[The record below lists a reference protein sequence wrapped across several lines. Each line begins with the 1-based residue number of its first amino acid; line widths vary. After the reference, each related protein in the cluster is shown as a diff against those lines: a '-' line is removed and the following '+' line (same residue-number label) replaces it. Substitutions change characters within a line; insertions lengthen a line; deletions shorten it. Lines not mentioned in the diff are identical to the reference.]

1 MYRVVQDLTHD
12 ELDELKLSYLSV
24 LENDTEYPAWLPDP
38 EDISDEVLFG
48 YYDGV
53 LFTEDDF
60 FCNLEMEG

>member
-12 ELDELKLSYLSV
+12 ELDELKLCYLSV

-38 EDISDEVLFG
+38 EDISDEVLFE

-60 FCNLEMEG
+60 FCNLEKEG